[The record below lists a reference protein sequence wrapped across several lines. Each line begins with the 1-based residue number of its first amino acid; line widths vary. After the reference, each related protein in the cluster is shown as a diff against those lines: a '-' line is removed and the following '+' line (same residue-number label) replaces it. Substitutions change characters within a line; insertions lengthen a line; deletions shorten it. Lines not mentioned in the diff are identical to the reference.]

1 MAMAGEPNA
10 QADAQANRAGDAG
23 KGQTSIEH
31 HDLGRSEM
39 ASQSYT
45 LAAVARHL
53 DISTESL
60 QRLRRRFGHYLGP
73 EATAAEPLFFS
84 ADVAA
89 IVTIQ
94 KLLAQGYDDD
104 QIDEHL
110 TPVPLDVEP
119 DPHIP
124 ADLQP
129 YVNDADASVML
140 PNVVGDV
147 LNTIVNS
154 QQAVLNGQTG
164 LRDMMGVVVQDNFNL
179 KDENRK
185 LRDRMLEM
193 ERALA
198 EYQRREETRKER
210 MEGRMRA
217 LEATVAA
224 LQQQVSQLVQIQ
236 RQQQRKRGW
245 FG

>member
-1 MAMAGEPNA
+1 
-10 QADAQANRAGDAG
+10 
-23 KGQTSIEH
+23 
-31 HDLGRSEM
+31 
-39 ASQSYT
+39 
-45 LAAVARHL
+45 
-53 DISTESL
+53 
-60 QRLRRRFGHYLGP
+60 
-73 EATAAEPLFFS
+73 
-84 ADVAA
+84 
-89 IVTIQ
+89 
-94 KLLAQGYDDD
+94 
-104 QIDEHL
+104 
-110 TPVPLDVEP
+110 
-119 DPHIP
+119 
-124 ADLQP
+124 
-129 YVNDADASVML
+129 
-140 PNVVGDV
+140 VGDV

-210 MEGRMRA
+210 MEGRLRA

-224 LQQQVSQLVQIQ
+224 LQHQVSQLVQIQ
-236 RQQQRKRGW
+236 RQQQRRRSW

>member
-1 MAMAGEPNA
+1 MAGDENS
-10 QADAQANRAGDAG
+10 RRG
-23 KGQTSIEH
+23 
-31 HDLGRSEM
+31 EM
-39 ASQSYT
+39 PPQSFT
-45 LAAVARHL
+45 LASVARHL
-53 DISTESL
+53 DISVDSL

-73 EATAAEPLFFS
+73 EATAAEPHFS
-84 ADVAA
+84 NADVAA

-94 KLLAQGYDDD
+94 KLLAQGYDDE

-110 TPVPLDVEP
+110 TPLHLDVEP
-119 DPHIP
+119 APILPTDV
-124 ADLQP
+124 QP
-129 YVNDADASVML
+129 YNDVESASSL
-140 PNVVGDV
+140 PQVVGDV

-154 QQAVLNGQTG
+154 QQAVLNGQSS

-193 ERALA
+193 ERVLA

-210 MEGRMRA
+210 LEGRLRA

-224 LQQQVSQLVQIQ
+224 LQQQVSQLIQIQ
-236 RQQQRKRGW
+236 RQQQRRRGW

>member
-1 MAMAGEPNA
+1 MDQGNLAAGH
-10 QADAQANRAGDAG
+10 G
-23 KGQTSIEH
+23 S
-31 HDLGRSEM
+31 RSD
-39 ASQSYT
+39 STPQSYT

-60 QRLRRRFGHYLGP
+60 QRLRRRFSHYLGP
-73 EATAAEPLFFS
+73 EASLPEPHFSS

-94 KLLAQGYDDD
+94 KLLAQGYDDE

-110 TPVPLDVEP
+110 TPVHLDVEP
-119 DPHIP
+119 APDFPTTV
-124 ADLQP
+124 QP
-129 YVNDADASVML
+129 YSAQPYGGDVESASAL
-140 PNVVGDV
+140 PQVVGDV
-147 LNTIVNS
+147 LNTIVTG
-154 QQAVLNGQTG
+154 QQAVLNGQTS

-224 LQQQVSQLVQIQ
+224 LQQQVAQLVQIQ

>member
-1 MAMAGEPNA
+1 MAGDENA
-10 QADAQANRAGDAG
+10 RRGETVPQNF
-23 KGQTSIEH
+23 
-31 HDLGRSEM
+31 
-39 ASQSYT
+39 T
-45 LAAVARHL
+45 LATVARHL

-60 QRLRRRFGHYLGP
+60 QRLRRRFSHYLGP
-73 EATAAEPLFFS
+73 DASNADPLFSS

-94 KLLAQGYDDD
+94 KLLAQGYDDE

-110 TPVPLDVEP
+110 TPLHLDVEP
-119 DPHIP
+119 APHFP
-124 ADLQP
+124 TDVQP
-129 YVNDADASVML
+129 YATSPNEVDSAYAL
-140 PNVVGDV
+140 PQVVGDV

-154 QQAVLNGQTG
+154 QQAVLNGQTS

-224 LQQQVSQLVQIQ
+224 LQQQVAQLVQIQ
-236 RQQQRKRGW
+236 RQQQRRRGW

>member
-1 MAMAGEPNA
+1 MG
-10 QADAQANRAGDAG
+10 RGDIAP
-23 KGQTSIEH
+23 QT
-31 HDLGRSEM
+31 
-39 ASQSYT
+39 YT

-53 DISTESL
+53 DIPTDSL

-73 EATAAEPLFFS
+73 DASSADPVFSS

-94 KLLAQGYDDD
+94 KLLAQGYDDE

-110 TPVPLDVEP
+110 TPMHMDIEPAPPFPTDV
-119 DPHIP
+119 
-124 ADLQP
+124 QP
-129 YVNDADASVML
+129 YTNDMENASAL
-140 PNVVGDV
+140 PQVVGDV

-154 QQAVLNGQTG
+154 QQAVLNGQTS

-236 RQQQRKRGW
+236 RQQQRRRGW

>member
-1 MAMAGEPNA
+1 MAGDENP
-10 QADAQANRAGDAG
+10 RRGDAPP
-23 KGQTSIEH
+23 
-31 HDLGRSEM
+31 
-39 ASQSYT
+39 QSFT
-45 LAAVARHL
+45 LASVARHL
-53 DISTESL
+53 DISVDSL

-73 EATAAEPLFFS
+73 EAMAAEPHFS
-84 ADVAA
+84 NADIAA

-94 KLLAQGYDDD
+94 KLLAQGYDDE

-110 TPVPLDVEP
+110 TPLHLDVEP
-119 DPHIP
+119 APILP
-124 ADLQP
+124 ADVQP
-129 YVNDADASVML
+129 YNDSEGATSL
-140 PNVVGDV
+140 PQVVGDV

-154 QQAVLNGQTG
+154 QQAVLNGQTS

-185 LRDRMLEM
+185 LRDRMLEI
-193 ERALA
+193 ERVLA

-210 MEGRMRA
+210 LEGRLRA

-224 LQQQVSQLVQIQ
+224 LQQQVSQLIQIQ
-236 RQQQRKRGW
+236 RQQQRRRGW